1 MVNEQWKRT
10 YVVTLAF
17 FIFLFA
23 LRIGILEQY
32 HSPQKAH
39 QNMSWAEQKR
49 CRSWA
54 VLDIYSSHSF
64 PKGKP
69 DWCLLLLGRD
79 DRGDVRRLGD
89 NDWSWVVTLDSR
101 WHRYFCPYSLC
112 RLSSWD
118 NVSERKNLG
127 FLYAVDHGAEEV
139 VDLAQKEG
147 LPPVHLMEEGY
158 IPVTYP
164 TGLLW
169 NPYPSMLGTPD
180 LWPKGFPAELREVKQ
195 EVLNEEME
203 RVPATSIGIVQ
214 SLPRPSTPS
223 IPHPLTLPPLL
234 ALGLKTFAPLADS
247 TTLFTKSAL
256 WALFLPNHQSS
267 SATLR
272 GLFAQPLLW
281 RVGLYTAFSLATL
294 SDQQLEEGPDSE
306 DDFDDIDV
314 RLLQALRQTNFS
326 TTCTTVAGCLKLI
339 YSQHHKT
346 GQSHLEAWL
355 FDLKQIGYQTP
366 QLRPHKQFAYLT
378 QGAKLTSTSNPR
390 LNVVSNI
397 SSSSFDT
404 FYLSFSG
411 NGSGDLFFPKS
422 TFQQGRNA
430 LLRLALAMEVTPG
443 YEYFV
448 FTDED
453 VVLQNIDDP
462 LHAWKTNMSTDPW
475 VRMEE
480 FLLEFQPTIGFN
492 RYTNW
497 VQTANNSGIF
507 SITNTHDICVAAY
520 SRYTLEFE
528 LPIVESFLDK
538 LSSWNQAGITFFLE
552 KVFYSQSAYQINS
565 IKTVNTGR
573 EYHNAD
579 YKQGWNWDQM
589 TEFMLRNLN
598 TDVAENPLIQMFYK
612 MVGIFKKGGSAE
624 FGSMKLDYGKFNL
637 SKKALQPLGIYF
649 EPELLKFF
657 NMCGSI
663 LQTQCR
669 WWHSGLLYGKLS
681 QSTLDT
687 KIECAL
693 AQLNNS
699 CV

>member
-1 MVNEQWKRT
+1 MTTIGLGWSPLIQDGIAISAH
-10 YVVTLAF
+10 TLFAGNFLFDIFTFTF
-17 FIFLFA
+17 FTFYIIFLPILSLQATFNFFLIFYLKCQLLCVPGCSNLVSFFLFFMGKGYHKAIA
-23 LRIGILEQY
+23 LVPP
-32 HSPQKAH
+32 HS
-39 QNMSWAEQKR
+39 
-49 CRSWA
+49 
-54 VLDIYSSHSF
+54 
-64 PKGKP
+64 
-69 DWCLLLLGRD
+69 
-79 DRGDVRRLGD
+79 RGQCEP
-89 NDWSWVVTLDSR
+89 
-101 WHRYFCPYSLC
+101 FCC

-326 TTCTTVAGCLKLI
+326 TTCTTVASCLKLI

-378 QGAKLTSTSNPR
+378 QVT
-390 LNVVSNI
+390 
-397 SSSSFDT
+397 
-404 FYLSFSG
+404 YL
-411 NGSGDLFFPKS
+411 
-422 TFQQGRNA
+422 
-430 LLRLALAMEVTPG
+430 
-443 YEYFV
+443 
-448 FTDED
+448 
-453 VVLQNIDDP
+453 
-462 LHAWKTNMSTDPW
+462 
-475 VRMEE
+475 
-480 FLLEFQPTIGFN
+480 
-492 RYTNW
+492 
-497 VQTANNSGIF
+497 
-507 SITNTHDICVAAY
+507 
-520 SRYTLEFE
+520 
-528 LPIVESFLDK
+528 
-538 LSSWNQAGITFFLE
+538 
-552 KVFYSQSAYQINS
+552 
-565 IKTVNTGR
+565 
-573 EYHNAD
+573 
-579 YKQGWNWDQM
+579 
-589 TEFMLRNLN
+589 
-598 TDVAENPLIQMFYK
+598 
-612 MVGIFKKGGSAE
+612 
-624 FGSMKLDYGKFNL
+624 GK
-637 SKKALQPLGIYF
+637 P
-649 EPELLKFF
+649 
-657 NMCGSI
+657 
-663 LQTQCR
+663 
-669 WWHSGLLYGKLS
+669 H
-681 QSTLDT
+681 
-687 KIECAL
+687 
-693 AQLNNS
+693 
-699 CV
+699 